1 MTTNV
6 TTMLEKLNAGR
17 ILDVAT
23 GNGSF
28 LKNLIDTVADY
39 SEAIGIDLKDSAAA
53 PFAKSFQNN
62 LKCRFMVMPA
72 EKMDFPD
79 ASFDTVCISNSLH
92 HLGKPELVLKEML
105 RVLKPDGTFI
115 ISEMYCDGEQTPAQQ
130 THVLMHHWWAAIDR
144 SQNVVHNNTYT
155 RQQLMDFALSL
166 GFDQLETEDQC
177 DTASDPMDPEIAEEL
192 LPIIERY
199 IERAGD
205 NEDLKKQG
213 EHLRERL
220 QSIGFQG
227 ASCLILMAKKD

>member
-1 MTTNV
+1 MTNITSELKN
-6 TTMLEKLNAGR
+6 LNTGR

-23 GNGSF
+23 GNGGF
-28 LKNLIDTVADY
+28 LKYLIDTVADY
-39 SEAIGIDLKDSAAA
+39 SEAIGIDLKDSAAS
-53 PFAKSFQNN
+53 PFAESFQNN
-62 LKCRFMVMPA
+62 LKCSFLVMPA

-92 HLGKPELVLKEML
+92 HLEEPELVLKEML
-105 RVLKPDGTFI
+105 RVLKPGGTFI

-130 THVLMHHWWAAIDR
+130 THTLLHHWWAAIDR

-155 RQQLMDFALSL
+155 RQELVNFALNL
-166 GFDQLETEDQC
+166 GLNQLETEDQC
-177 DTASDPMDPEIAEEL
+177 DTSSDPMDPEITEEL
-192 LPIIERY
+192 SPIIERY

-213 EHLRERL
+213 EQLRERL

-227 ASCLILMAKKD
+227 ASSLLIMARKD